1 MSTDKAPRNRT
12 LTTTPDEV
20 RELSL
25 RLLTPQQLKDDASFI
40 DRTINADLIE
50 VLPLLPDQFADLII
64 IDPPYNLTKDF
75 NGNVFTARSPKEYI
89 DYVLTFF
96 ELQALFDSKDIV
108 LSELEGLD
116 LQDGSSFGRA
126 YCRSGGVAASVVEAI
141 REMGREDFE
150 VNAVVCNGIDE
161 CKAALLKAKAGRLDG
176 NIIEGMS
183 DFMGEPSL
191 NQDCGIEC
199 SLFQQSH
206 MAF

>member
-1 MSTDKAPRNRT
+1 MRNW
-12 LTTTPDEV
+12 
-20 RELSL
+20 
-25 RLLTPQQLKDDASFI
+25 DAL
-40 DRTINADLIE
+40 A
-50 VLPLLPDQFADLII
+50 
-64 IDPPYNLTKDF
+64 
-75 NGNVFTARSPKEYI
+75 NGCMAKKYERKKNCAKEYI

-150 VNAVVCNGIDE
+150 VKAVVCNGIDE

-176 NIIEGMS
+176 NIIEGMCCPGGCIKGNGTLINKKNTDKFINDYAAS
-183 DFMGEPSL
+183 AKKQKIME
-191 NQDCGIEC
+191 
-199 SLFQQSH
+199 
-206 MAF
+206 